1 MGKDSSSPSVV
12 NRRRFVQSTGV
23 AAVAGFAGCSG
34 GGGGGDGG
42 DGGDGGGGDG
52 GDGGD
57 GGGDGGGGGSNY
69 PSELIN
75 FIVPYGPG
83 GGTDIYARHFVP
95 LVSDILDNPMQVEN
109 IEGAGAT
116 RGMTEISMADPDGYE
131 IGMGVPPGTGMLT
144 YLAAPDTLQISYESF
159 TPICVV
165 GESTH
170 VVMANPDLDVDYE
183 GLIELY
189 QSGEASSF
197 GGQAVGSMVHIA
209 ALQTRDNHG
218 MDFDEYIAYDGSGPT
233 AQAVASGEVAAG
245 IASETAAQPFAEE
258 GDVEVVADLSDN
270 GGLVMDI
277 PSVTDYGYDN
287 VNQFSVVSR
296 AVLGPEGLSENVVDT
311 LEGAFEEA
319 VKSDAS
325 AQWEEE
331 TGNVVVWGD
340 REVCRER
347 WHGALET
354 IPEQV
359 DMEMIR
365 EEMGIE

>member
-1 MGKDSSSPSVV
+1 MGNDSSTPSVV

-23 AAVAGFAGCSG
+23 AAIAGLAGCSG
-34 GGGGGDGG
+34 NSDGN
-42 DGGDGGGGDG
+42 
-52 GDGGD
+52 GGD
-57 GGGDGGGGGSNY
+57 GGGDGGNGSGDGGDNSGGGGESNY
-69 PSELIN
+69 PNQLIN

-95 LVSDILDNPMQVEN
+95 LVSDILSNPMQVEN

-116 RGMTEISMADPDGYE
+116 RGMTEISKAEPNGYT
-131 IGMGVPPGTGMLT
+131 IGMGVPPGTGMIT
-144 YLAAPDTLQISYESF
+144 YLAAPDSLEISYESF
-159 TPICVV
+159 TPICIV

-170 VVMANPDLDVDYE
+170 VVMANPDLGVDYE

-209 ALQTRDNHG
+209 ALQIRDNHG
-218 MDFDEYIAYDGSGPT
+218 MDFNEYIAYDGSGPT
-233 AQAVASGEVAAG
+233 AQAIASGDIAAG
-245 IASETAAQPFAEE
+245 IASETAAEPFAEE
-258 GDVEVVADLSDN
+258 GDVEVIADLSDN

-277 PSVTDYGYDN
+277 PSVTDYGYEN
-287 VNQFSVVSR
+287 VNQFSIVSR
-296 AVLGPEGLSENVVDT
+296 AILGPEGLPENVVDT

-319 VKSDAS
+319 VKSEES

-331 TGNVVVWGD
+331 TGNVVTWGD
-340 REVCRER
+340 REVCRDR
-347 WHGALET
+347 WHGALER
-354 IPEQV
+354 IPQQV

-365 EEMGIE
+365 EEMGVE